1 MTTLAR
7 LELKVPPPAVFAV
20 CAALLWLLARW
31 APMQLLPRPQAAVV
45 AAVLLAAGAG
55 VAAAGVLAFRRH
67 HTTVN
72 PHAPGRAARVVR
84 SGIYR
89 FSRNP
94 MYLGLL
100 LVLAAVAVT
109 FPSAPGVLVLALFVG
124 YLDRFQIRPEE
135 RALLQK
141 FGAEYAAYQRAV
153 RRWL

>member
-1 MTTLAR
+1 M
-7 LELKVPPPAVFAV
+7 
-20 CAALLWLLARW
+20 
-31 APMQLLPRPQAAVV
+31 
-45 AAVLLAAGAG
+45 
-55 VAAAGVLAFRRH
+55 
-67 HTTVN
+67 
-72 PHAPGRAARVVR
+72 VR

-141 FGAEYAAYQRAV
+141 FGTEYAAYQRAV